1 VQPTP
6 FPVVRRHPE
15 IADILQSLA
24 EGNSDSTTAYG
35 ALTRIIDLYLPANAS
50 DQRAKLL
57 GNLIGVITFSS
68 DVRALAQLMQSARR
82 EWTTQNDLPPSNYA
96 IPWAIATLLM
106 ATTLEIEDPTLKL
119 DAKRAEDILYSEQ
132 LRPRLVNEN

>member
-1 VQPTP
+1 
-6 FPVVRRHPE
+6 
-15 IADILQSLA
+15 
-24 EGNSDSTTAYG
+24 
-35 ALTRIIDLYLPANAS
+35 
-50 DQRAKLL
+50 LL

-68 DVRALAQLMQSARR
+68 DVRTLAQLMQSARR
-82 EWTTQNDLPPSNYA
+82 EWTIQNDLPPSNYA